1 MSVCLPDLI
10 DPRRAAAQEA
20 VFEGELSL
28 ARLPRLNALLVD
40 GERLPGLGGQA
51 SESEQ
56 ARYRLTFGHDEDG
69 RAVVVGNIRAELPLR
84 CQRCNEGYRLP
95 VDAPVRLALVEG
107 VDEANALPD
116 HYDPLLLDNRLMRP
130 ADLVEDE
137 LILAVP
143 AIPRHPDSDCVPPKI
158 PGADTDEGAVDETDA
173 AVEAH
178 PFAALAHFKARRE
191 DNE

>member
-1 MSVCLPDLI
+1 MSVSLPDLI

-20 VFEGELSL
+20 VFEGVLSL
-28 ARLPRLNALLVD
+28 SRLPRLSALLVD
-40 GERLPGLGGQA
+40 DARLPGLAGHSAQ
-51 SESEQ
+51 SER
-56 ARYRLTFGHDEDG
+56 ATYRLAFGHDDDG
-69 RAVVVGNIRAELPLR
+69 RAVVLGSVIAELPLR
-84 CQRCNEGYRLP
+84 CQRCNQGYRLA

-116 HYDPLLLDNRLMRP
+116 HYDPLLLDSRLIRP

-143 AIPRHPDSDCVPPKI
+143 AIPRHAGSDCVAPAV
-158 PGADTDEGAVDETDA
+158 PGTGEGAVSNTNG

-178 PFAALAHFKARRE
+178 PFAALARFKARRD